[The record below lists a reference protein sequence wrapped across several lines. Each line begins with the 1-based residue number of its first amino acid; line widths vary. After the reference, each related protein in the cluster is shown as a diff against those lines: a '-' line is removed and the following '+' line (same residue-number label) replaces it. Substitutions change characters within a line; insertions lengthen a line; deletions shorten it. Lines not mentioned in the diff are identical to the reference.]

1 MKARVPALLAVVALI
16 GAACAGTPA
25 SPSASPAASAAAPSA
40 AASVAQSAAASTAP
54 SAAASAS
61 AASSAAASAS
71 AAAGGATTLR
81 VSRISDFLPSIHP
94 VNLGTG
100 NQELMA
106 DILFSTLVDVD
117 KDEVTILP
125 DLADTWEVT
134 PDATT
139 YTFHLNPKAVWSDG
153 QPVTADDVIWTIAWS
168 AQNPDA
174 FKQIPVTAFLGVK
187 GAADV
192 KGTTKIPVGAEK
204 VDDHTVKLTLAS
216 PDSTFL
222 RRLAGAVYY
231 ILPKHKLDGLTAAEA
246 DTCKFCLG
254 TVGETIGSGPY
265 DISESISAGGAT
277 FKAKTNYWKGKDSQI
292 GTLVYKIQES
302 NVSVAQLAAG
312 ELDLTI
318 RVPPAEGPGL
328 ANVPGLKQLNV
339 PGVGIFNINFNN
351 TNVDKPLRQAI
362 AYAIN
367 RPEMID
373 KVLGGL
379 ATLNYTIPPG
389 FKVYDDINK
398 YDFNLDKAKSL
409 LATSK
414 WDKSKTFRLYL
425 LADDP
430 NFTVTAPAIQQYLQ
444 ALGLKVE
451 LTALPTAPFTEHI
464 QKTNDFEAFLSF
476 GGSEGVGWYQSGIY
490 YDCAG
495 LGTSQLKI
503 PKDQC
508 IYTDQFNA
516 AQASVGDAQDKVLH
530 KLALDL
536 NENLPEIYLWQPNYL
551 HVYTDRLGGGFA
563 IYPNERESFQKI
575 LDWTYHN

>member
-1 MKARVPALLAVVALI
+1 MKARFPALLAVVALI
-16 GAACAGTPA
+16 ATACGGATT
-25 SPSASPAASAAAPSA
+25 SPSASSAASAAPPSVAPSEA
-40 AASVAQSAAASTAP
+40 PSTAP
-54 SAAASAS
+54 SAAA
-61 AASSAAASAS
+61 
-71 AAAGGATTLR
+71 GPTTLR
-81 VSRISDFLPSIHP
+81 MSRISDFLPSIHP

-106 DILFSTLVDVD
+106 DLVFSGLVDVD

-125 DLADTWEVT
+125 DLATTWEVS
-134 PDATT
+134 PDATV
-139 YTFHLNPKAVWSDG
+139 YTFHLNPAAVWSDG
-153 QPVTADDVIWTIAWS
+153 KPVTADDVLWTIAWS
-168 AQNPDA
+168 AQNPTA
-174 FKQIPVTAFLGVK
+174 FKQIPVTAWLEVK
-187 GAADV
+187 GAAADA
-192 KGTTKIPVGAEK
+192 GTTNTPVGAK
-204 VDDHTVKLTLAS
+204 AIDANTVELTLEK

-222 RRLAGAVYY
+222 RTLAGAVYY
-231 ILPKHKLDGLTAAEA
+231 ILPKHKLDGLTAAQA
-246 DTCKFCLG
+246 DTCPFCLG
-254 TVGETIGSGPY
+254 TVGETIGSGPF
-265 DISESISAGGAT
+265 DFSESISATGASFT
-277 FKAKTNYWKGKDSQI
+277 AKKNYWKGKDSQI
-292 GTLVYKIQES
+292 DTLVYKIQDS
-302 NVSVAQLAAG
+302 SVSVAQLAAG

-351 TNVDKPLRQAI
+351 TNTDKALRQAI

-367 RPEMID
+367 RPETID

-398 YDFNLDKAKSL
+398 YEFNLDKGKQL

-414 WDKSKTFRLYL
+414 WDVSKTFRLAL

-430 NFTVTAPAIQQYLQ
+430 NFTVVAPAIQQYLQ

-451 LTALPTAPFTEHI
+451 LTALPTAPYSDLI

-495 LGTSQLKI
+495 LGTSQLKL

-516 AQASVGDAQDKVLH
+516 ARAVVGDAQDAILH

-536 NENLPEIYLWQPNYL
+536 NDNLPEIYLWQPNYL
-551 HVYTDRLGGGFA
+551 HVYSDRLGGGFA

>member
-1 MKARVPALLAVVALI
+1 MKARFPAVMAAITLI
-16 GAACAGTPA
+16 AAACAGTPA
-25 SPSASPAASAAAPSA
+25 SPSVAPPSAAASAAAPSVAASAAAPSA
-40 AASVAQSAAASTAP
+40 AASSAAP
-54 SAAASAS
+54 SAAASS
-61 AASSAAASAS
+61 AAPSA
-71 AAAGGATTLR
+71 AAAGGGTLR
-81 VSRISDFLPSIHP
+81 VARISDFLPSIHP
-94 VNLGTG
+94 VELGTG

-106 DILFSTLVDVD
+106 DIVFSTLVDVD

-125 DLADTWEVT
+125 DLAQTWDVA

-139 YTFHLNPKAVWSDG
+139 YTFHLNPAAVWSDG
-153 QPVTADDVIWTIAWS
+153 QPVTADDVLWTIAWS

-174 FKQIPVTAFLGVK
+174 FKQIPVLAYLEVK

-192 KGTTKIPVGAEK
+192 KGTTKTPAGAEK
-204 VDDHTVKLTLAS
+204 IDDHTVKLTLSA

-246 DTCKFCLG
+246 ETCKFCLG

-265 DISESISAGGAT
+265 DFSESISATGAT
-277 FKAKTNYWKGKDSQI
+277 FKAKKNYWKGKDSQI
-292 GTLVYKIQES
+292 DTLVYKIQES

-312 ELDLTI
+312 ELDLVI

-328 ANVPGLKQLNV
+328 EKVAGLKQLNV

-367 RPEMID
+367 RPEAID
-373 KVLGGL
+373 KVLGGR

-398 YDFNLDKAKSL
+398 YEFNLDKAKQL
-409 LATSK
+409 LQTSK
-414 WDKSKTFRLYL
+414 WDTSKTFRLYL

-490 YDCAG
+490 FDCAG
-495 LGTSQLKI
+495 LGTSQLKM

-508 IYTDQFNA
+508 IYTDQFKA
-516 AQASVGDAQDKVLH
+516 AQAAVGDPQDKILH

-551 HVYTDRLGGGFA
+551 HVYSDKLGGGFA

-575 LDWTYHN
+575 LDWTYSK

>member
-1 MKARVPALLAVVALI
+1 MKVRIPALLAAVTLIAVAC
-16 GAACAGTPA
+16 GGTTA
-25 SPSASPAASAAAPSA
+25 SPSASTAASVAPPPSAAPSEAPSAAPSA
-40 AASVAQSAAASTAP
+40 AAGP
-54 SAAASAS
+54 
-61 AASSAAASAS
+61 
-71 AAAGGATTLR
+71 TTLR

-94 VNLGTG
+94 VELGTG

-106 DILFSTLVDVD
+106 DIVFSTLVDVD

-125 DLADTWEVT
+125 DLAQTWDVT

-139 YTFHLNPKAVWSDG
+139 YTFHLNPAAVWSDG

-174 FKQIPVTAFLGVK
+174 FKQIPVSAFLGVK

-192 KGTTKIPVGAEK
+192 KGTTKTPVGAEK
-204 VDDHTVKLTLAS
+204 IDDHTVKLTLSA

-231 ILPKHKLDGLTAAEA
+231 IEPKHILDGLTAAQAE
-246 DTCKFCLG
+246 TCPFCLG
-254 TVGETIGSGPY
+254 TVGKTIGSGPY
-265 DISESISAGGAT
+265 DFSESISAGGAT
-277 FKAKTNYWKGKDSQI
+277 FKAKKNYWKGKDSQI
-292 GTLVYKIQES
+292 DTLVYKIQES

-351 TNVDKPLRQAI
+351 TNTDKALRQAI

-367 RPEMID
+367 RPEAID

-398 YDFNLDKAKSL
+398 YPFDLDKGKAL

-414 WDKSKTFRLYL
+414 WDKSKTFRLAL
-425 LADDP
+425 LAEDP
-430 NFTVTAPAIQQYLQ
+430 NFTVTAPALQQYIE
-444 ALGLKVE
+444 ALGIKVE
-451 LTALPTAPFTEHI
+451 LTALPTAPYTDLI

-476 GGSEGVGWYQSGIY
+476 GGSEGVGWYQSSIY
-490 YDCAG
+490 FDCAG
-495 LGTSQLKI
+495 LGTSQLKL

-508 IYTDQFNA
+508 IYSDQFAA
-516 AQASVGDAQDKVLH
+516 AQASVGDAQDAILH

-536 NENLPEIYLWQPNYL
+536 NDNLPEIYLWQPNYL
-551 HVYTDRLGGGFA
+551 HVYTDKLGGDFA

>member
-1 MKARVPALLAVVALI
+1 MKARLPAILAVFALI
-16 GAACAGTPA
+16 AAACGGTTP
-25 SPSASPAASAAAPSA
+25 SPSATSTASGAAPSTAPSEAPSA
-40 AASVAQSAAASTAP
+40 AAGP
-54 SAAASAS
+54 
-61 AASSAAASAS
+61 
-71 AAAGGATTLR
+71 TTLR

-94 VNLGTG
+94 VELGTG

-106 DILFSTLVDVD
+106 DIVFSTLVDVD

-125 DLADTWEVT
+125 DLASTWEVST
-134 PDATT
+134 DATT
-139 YTFHLNPKAVWSDG
+139 FTFHLNPAAVWSDG
-153 QPVTADDVIWTIAWS
+153 KPVTADDVLWTIAWS

-192 KGTTKIPVGAEK
+192 KGTTDTPVGAK
-204 VDDHTVKLTLAS
+204 KIDANTVELTLSA

-222 RRLAGAVYY
+222 RRVAGAVYY
-231 ILPKHKLDGLTAAEA
+231 ILPKHKLDGLTAEQAV
-246 DTCKFCLG
+246 TCPFCLG

-265 DISESISAGGAT
+265 DFSESISAGGAT
-277 FKAKTNYWKGKDSQI
+277 FKAKKNYWKGKDSQI
-292 GTLVYKIQES
+292 DTLVYKIQES

-328 ANVPGLKQLNV
+328 ASVPGLKQLNV

-367 RPEMID
+367 RPEAIE
-373 KVLGGL
+373 KVLGGR

-398 YDFNLDKAKSL
+398 YDFDLTKAKAL

-414 WDKSKTFRLYL
+414 WDLSKTFRLAL

-430 NFTVTAPAIQQYLQ
+430 NFTVTAPALQQYLQ

-451 LTALPTAPFTEHI
+451 LTALPTAPYTDLI
-464 QKTNDFEAFLSF
+464 QKSNDFEAFLSF

-495 LGTSQLKI
+495 LGTSQLKL

-508 IYTDQFNA
+508 IYSDQFKA
-516 AQASVGDAQDKVLH
+516 AQAAVGDAQDAILH

-551 HVYTDRLGGGFA
+551 HVYTDKLGGGFA

-575 LDWTYHN
+575 LDWTYTP

>member
-1 MKARVPALLAVVALI
+1 MKARLPAILAVFALI
-16 GAACAGTPA
+16 AAACGGTTP
-25 SPSASPAASAAAPSA
+25 SPSAPSTASGAAPSTAPSEAPSA
-40 AASVAQSAAASTAP
+40 AAGP
-54 SAAASAS
+54 
-61 AASSAAASAS
+61 
-71 AAAGGATTLR
+71 TTLR

-94 VNLGTG
+94 VELGTG

-106 DILFSTLVDVD
+106 DIVFSTLVDVD

-125 DLADTWEVT
+125 DLASTWEVST
-134 PDATT
+134 DATT
-139 YTFHLNPKAVWSDG
+139 FTFHLNPAAVWSDG
-153 QPVTADDVIWTIAWS
+153 KPVTADDVLWTIAWS

-192 KGTTKIPVGAEK
+192 KGTTDTPVGAK
-204 VDDHTVKLTLAS
+204 KIDANTVELTLSA

-222 RRLAGAVYY
+222 RRVAGAVYY
-231 ILPKHKLDGLTAAEA
+231 ILPKHKLDGLTAEQAV
-246 DTCKFCLG
+246 TCPFCLG

-265 DISESISAGGAT
+265 DFSESISAGGAT
-277 FKAKTNYWKGKDSQI
+277 FKAKKNYWKGKDSQI
-292 GTLVYKIQES
+292 DTLVYKIQES

-328 ANVPGLKQLNV
+328 ASVPGLKQLNV

-367 RPEMID
+367 RPEAIE
-373 KVLGGL
+373 KVLGGR

-398 YDFNLDKAKSL
+398 YDFDLTKAKAL

-414 WDKSKTFRLYL
+414 WDLSKTFRLAL

-430 NFTVTAPAIQQYLQ
+430 NFTVTAPALQQYLQ

-451 LTALPTAPFTEHI
+451 LTALPTAPYTDLI
-464 QKTNDFEAFLSF
+464 QKSNDFEAFLSF

-495 LGTSQLKI
+495 LGTSQLKL

-508 IYTDQFNA
+508 IYSDQFKA
-516 AQASVGDAQDKVLH
+516 AQAAVGDAQDAILH

-551 HVYTDRLGGGFA
+551 HVYTDKLGGGFA

-575 LDWTYHN
+575 LDWTYAP